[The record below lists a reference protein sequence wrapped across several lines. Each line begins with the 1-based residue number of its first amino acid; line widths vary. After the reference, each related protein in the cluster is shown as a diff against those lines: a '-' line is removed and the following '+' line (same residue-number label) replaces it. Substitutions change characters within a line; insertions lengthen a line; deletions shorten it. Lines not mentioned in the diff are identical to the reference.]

1 MAKKND
7 KEAQENWSH
16 KNDFPIIEVWNTYQA
31 IAELIVPRL
40 RTFKEHD
47 KHGFCPDFKGMKE
60 WNEAIQK
67 MIDAFEL
74 LVDEEKYGV
83 FTDEEEQAID
93 QGLGL
98 FGKYFRYLWD

>member
-1 MAKKND
+1 MDKKDD
-7 KEAQENWSH
+7 KEAQKNWSH

-67 MIDAFEL
+67 MIVAFEL
-74 LVDEEKYGV
+74 ILEEDHRLL
-83 FTDEEEQAID
+83 TDEEEHAID
-93 QGLGL
+93 HGLEL
-98 FGKYFRYLWD
+98 FSKYFRYLWD

>member
-7 KEAQENWSH
+7 KEAQKNRSH
-16 KNDFPIIEVWNTYQA
+16 KNDIPIEEDWNTYQA
-31 IAELIVPRL
+31 IAELIAPRL

-74 LVDEEKYGV
+74 LIDEDKLGI
-83 FTDEEEQAID
+83 FTKDEEEAIEH
-93 QGLGL
+93 GLEL
-98 FGKYFRYLWD
+98 FSKYFRYLWD

>member
-16 KNDFPIIEVWNTYQA
+16 KNDFPII
-31 IAELIVPRL
+31 
-40 RTFKEHD
+40 D
-47 KHGFCPDFKGMKE
+47 KGMKE

-93 QGLGL
+93 QGLEL

>member
-1 MAKKND
+1 MAKKD
-7 KEAQENWSH
+7 GKEPQKNWSH

-31 IAELIVPRL
+31 IAEPRL

-74 LVDEEKYGV
+74 IIDEDNRLL
-83 FTDEEEQAID
+83 TDEEDQAID
-93 QGLGL
+93 HGLEL